1 MLLFSGYYYPA
12 EFYRSSTGGKS
23 NAIALIF
30 VYSDESS
37 LTRRT
42 VNV

>member
-1 MLLFSGYYYPA
+1 MLIAFIVV
-12 EFYRSSTGGKS
+12 YR
-23 NAIALIF
+23 
-30 VYSDESS
+30 DESS